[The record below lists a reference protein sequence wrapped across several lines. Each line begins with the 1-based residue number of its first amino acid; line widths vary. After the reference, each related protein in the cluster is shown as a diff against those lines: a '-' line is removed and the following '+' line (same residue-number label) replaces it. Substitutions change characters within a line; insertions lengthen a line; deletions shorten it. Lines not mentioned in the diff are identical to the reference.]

1 MDVCR
6 RLLHRI
12 MCGDSR
18 SGLEL
23 ACHFVTPLEAMN
35 SEEAVCG
42 TGWPL
47 RCLGVVNDATRR
59 AFLLSNRTSGC
70 RAHKI
75 LSLAA

>member
-1 MDVCR
+1 MDVSW

-47 RCLGVVNDATRR
+47 RSLDVVNGAMQG

-75 LSLAA
+75 